1 MIVPASCPR
10 EQLKFRVF
18 KGGRKSARKGQLCY

>member
-1 MIVPASCPR
+1 MIVLARWQR

-18 KGGRKSARKGQLCY
+18 KGGRKDVRKGQLC